1 MKLII
6 FWVNPFFVHHKS
18 LDVRMSVG
26 RLIGVG
32 TFQNE
37 KWNKTASLNRCL
49 LPFLVFTLKKYLIL
63 IFITLLLWG
72 SEVLAITWRVKR
84 SIEMKNEKLYP
95 FEDLEGIKSIWK
107 VCFGFNSISFPVLN
121 YLKENWWKWLNK
133 RECRRRI
140 SMKCIPG
147 VCNPAFLKCVVEA
160 RLTKL
165 WKTPTLEGRYSL
177 IFSAK

>member
-63 IFITLLLWG
+63 IFITLPALRLQG
-72 SEVLAITWRVKR
+72 PGNNMKSETI
-84 SIEMKNEKLYP
+84 
-95 FEDLEGIKSIWK
+95 D
-107 VCFGFNSISFPVLN
+107 
-121 YLKENWWKWLNK
+121 
-133 RECRRRI
+133 
-140 SMKCIPG
+140 
-147 VCNPAFLKCVVEA
+147 
-160 RLTKL
+160 
-165 WKTPTLEGRYSL
+165 
-177 IFSAK
+177 